1 MKKIGIFGGT
11 FDPVHIAHLRAAEEF
26 AEILELD
33 RVLMMVSAVPP
44 HRESPLASAL
54 DRLKM
59 LELAVHDNPLLA
71 TSDLEVKREG
81 PSFTLET
88 VRKVQSESGGSMPYL
103 ALGVDAFFEIA
114 TWHKPADVMAEA
126 HIVVLTRPGFEV
138 DLISPISRELYD
150 RYQNREGLLVHESGA
165 TLRVIQVTSMNL
177 SSSTIRSLI
186 TKGRSIRYLVPQP
199 VFKYIQQNDI
209 YKSEPDREE
218 G

>member
-1 MKKIGIFGGT
+1 LKKIGIFGGT
-11 FDPVHIAHLRAAEEF
+11 FDPVHIAHLRTAEEF
-26 AEILELD
+26 AEILKLD
-33 RVLMMVSAVPP
+33 RVLMMVSAIPP

-59 LELAVHDNPLLA
+59 LELAVYDNPVLA
-71 TSDLEVKREG
+71 ASDLEVKRDG

-88 VRKVQSESGGSMPYL
+88 VRKVRSESGGSIPYL

-138 DLISPISRELYD
+138 DLVSPVSRELYD

-165 TLRVIQVTSMNL
+165 TLRVIQVTSMDL

-209 YKSEPDREE
+209 YKFEQDREE

>member
-59 LELAVHDNPLLA
+59 LELAIHDNPLLA
-71 TSDLEVKREG
+71 ASDLEVKREG

-88 VRKVQSESGGSMPYL
+88 VRKIRSDSGGLIPYL
-103 ALGVDAFFEIA
+103 ALGVDAFFNIA
-114 TWHKPADVMAEA
+114 TWHRPADVMAEA

-138 DLISPISRELYD
+138 DLGSPISRDLYAP
-150 RYQNREGLLVHESGA
+150 YQNRDGILVHESGA
-165 TLRVIQVTSMNL
+165 TLSVIQVTSMDL
-177 SSSTIRSLI
+177 SSSTIRNLI
-186 TKGRSIRYLVPQP
+186 TSGRSVRYLVPQP
-199 VFKYIQQNDI
+199 VLKYIQQNNI
-209 YKSEPDREE
+209 YGSEPDREE